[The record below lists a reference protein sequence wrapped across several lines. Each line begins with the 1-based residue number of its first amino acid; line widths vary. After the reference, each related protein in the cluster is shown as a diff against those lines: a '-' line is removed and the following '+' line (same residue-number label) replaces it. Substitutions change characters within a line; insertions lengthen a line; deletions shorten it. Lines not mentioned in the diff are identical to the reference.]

1 MFNCDQVI
9 PLTKLELKKELFMQ
23 VVTHQIKKKNK
34 NISTKGKQ
42 ININLQFLYFSI
54 KQYLSVTPSL
64 LAKLLS
70 LQSLLHS
77 QQLHPDR
84 SLRISLIQQE

>member
-42 ININLQFLYFSI
+42 ININPQFLYFFN
-54 KQYLSVTPSL
+54 
-64 LAKLLS
+64 
-70 LQSLLHS
+70 
-77 QQLHPDR
+77 
-84 SLRISLIQQE
+84 